1 MSSSNPGQ
9 KIGGEYGEVRAN
21 IDVDRLN
28 KYLDDHVKEVVAPVE
43 VKQFKVSDRLML
55 RVGRGGRNRDRGFS
69 DHDLGLLTFLRL
81 DSLDRYASS
90 SVASELFGNS

>member
-43 VKQFKVSDRLML
+43 VKQFKVSDTLWFVL
-55 RVGRGGRNRDRGFS
+55 
-69 DHDLGLLTFLRL
+69 
-81 DSLDRYASS
+81 
-90 SVASELFGNS
+90 

>member
-28 KYLDDHVKEVVAPVE
+28 KYLDEHVKEVVAPVE
-43 VKQFKVSDRLML
+43 VKQFKVSNGIIFIVMSGI
-55 RVGRGGRNRDRGFS
+55 GRETKRRR
-69 DHDLGLLTFLRL
+69 R
-81 DSLDRYASS
+81 R
-90 SVASELFGNS
+90 

>member
-28 KYLDDHVKEVVAPVE
+28 KYLDDHVKEVIVPVE
-43 VKQFKVSDRLML
+43 VKQFKVSDTLWFVL
-55 RVGRGGRNRDRGFS
+55 
-69 DHDLGLLTFLRL
+69 
-81 DSLDRYASS
+81 
-90 SVASELFGNS
+90 